1 MGPESS
7 GTRMLTKSFCALGI
21 YGDYKHKQR
30 MDDNDFSKTPDKI
43 VIRKSLPHGDV
54 WPAIADLIKIMKSAG
69 YEIIVPIMI
78 IRDKEAT
85 IKSQLRHAHAATV
98 PEARANIQFSVDFM
112 FKQLSEVGLYPKIV
126 AYEPFVK
133 HEKVREAF
141 YSSLGLSV
149 PVMSFYDAN
158 EKYNNE
164 PNEEGTESE

>member
-1 MGPESS
+1 
-7 GTRMLTKSFCALGI
+7 
-21 YGDYKHKQR
+21 
-30 MDDNDFSKTPDKI
+30 
-43 VIRKSLPHGDV
+43 
-54 WPAIADLIKIMKSAG
+54 
-69 YEIIVPIMI
+69 
-78 IRDKEAT
+78 
-85 IKSQLRHAHAATV
+85 
-98 PEARANIQFSVDFM
+98 M